1 MRARIRRCL
10 SVAAIFAIAVHG
22 ALLGLTQLAAATSD
36 PFSVIC
42 HSVAPAQAGDD
53 QAPSN
58 SDGTPQG
65 CEHCNLCSAAAAPAA
80 LDNVIVDQLV
90 PARLQ
95 QILRPVSAVAMVG
108 LAASPKLAQGPPA
121 FA

>member
-1 MRARIRRCL
+1 
-10 SVAAIFAIAVHG
+10 
-22 ALLGLTQLAAATSD
+22 LLGLTQLAAATSD

-65 CEHCNLCSAAAAPAA
+65 CEHCNLCSAAA